1 MHVATVIRDNVK
13 TWRIQPGHVWRHASR
28 RIYIILNVFYNVN
41 RASRVRRTQTLI
53 RENTYFQ
60 LCSDETY
67 KIHLDRFQSISN
79 RSLKPLSKYASNSN
93 VCSIPKLPQG
103 KTIVCTTQ
111 TSTPTELP
119 ITLFFISRV
128 VFTSIHSTRPGNTY
142 CYACS
147 WTIYIKK

>member
-1 MHVATVIRDNVK
+1 MHVATVMRDNVK

-79 RSLKPLSKYASNSN
+79 KSLKPLSKTLPTVMYVAFLNFRRG
-93 VCSIPKLPQG
+93 KLLCARHKHPPPPSSQSPCFSFPAWFSPAF
-103 KTIVCTTQ
+103 TRLDRATRTA
-111 TSTPTELP
+111 TPVHGQYT
-119 ITLFFISRV
+119 
-128 VFTSIHSTRPGNTY
+128 
-142 CYACS
+142 
-147 WTIYIKK
+147 